1 MVLLCSLD
9 LGLVYNNLFFFIEP
23 SLAVGCGKADFRTD
37 KVRIANGTSRLEQC
51 SSGESP

>member
-23 SLAVGCGKADFRTD
+23 SLAVECGKADLRTD
-37 KVRIANGTSRLEQC
+37 GASEGTKLLRH
-51 SSGESP
+51 